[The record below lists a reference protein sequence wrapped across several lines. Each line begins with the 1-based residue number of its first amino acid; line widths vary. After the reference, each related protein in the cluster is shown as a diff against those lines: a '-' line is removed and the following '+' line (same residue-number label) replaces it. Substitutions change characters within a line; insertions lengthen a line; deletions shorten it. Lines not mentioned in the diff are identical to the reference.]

1 MVALFGIEM
10 SGYTLIMLIF
20 FIFLLAV
27 LVLGDIGDFF
37 DVGGDVGTDV
47 DTGLSPISLPVIG
60 AFGTAFGAFGTV
72 FEGLNY
78 GPVLTALLATAL
90 AAVTAGGVWLLM
102 YNFFVKAQAETRVD
116 LADLVGY
123 KGQVS
128 VPVRPGQPG
137 QIVVVTD
144 ARGRTLLQ
152 AIADELIGTDE
163 HVVVESVVGNSVKVR
178 KL

>member
-1 MVALFGIEM
+1 MVALLGIEM

-20 FIFLLAV
+20 FIFLLVV

-72 FEGLNY
+72 FESLNY
-78 GPVLTALLATAL
+78 GPLLTAGLATAL

-116 LADLVGY
+116 LAELVGY